1 MASKDYY
8 KSLGIEKGASESDI
22 KSAFR
27 QKARKYHPDVNKDPD
42 AQDKFKEINE
52 AYQVLSN
59 PDSKSKYDQFG
70 TVDGFDFGGGGGGF
84 GGAGGFGDIFS
95 NFGDIFEEFG
105 FGGGLG
111 DIFGQRSG
119 ASRGGQSTQ
128 RKSRGEDIRAD
139 VALTLEEVAE
149 GVEKELDIRHL
160 AECSSCKGSGSKSN
174 KAPTAC
180 STCGGRGEV
189 RQSRQSI
196 MGMISTVTA
205 CPTCH
210 GAGKVISD
218 PCTKCSGSGRAAKS
232 KTLKVKIPAGIDQGS
247 KLRVGGEGNVGQNG
261 GPQGDLYVYV
271 DVKRHQNFD
280 RDADDL
286 YSKKVISFSQAA
298 LGDEITVET
307 INSSIRLKIPAGTQ
321 SHTSFRLKGKGLPRL
336 QRYGHGDQFVNI
348 VVETPKNLSNDE
360 KLILEYL
367 SYIRKEKTG
376 YSVNKN
382 IGSKLKK
389 IFK

>member
-8 KSLGIEKGASESDI
+8 KSLGLEKGASDSDI

-27 QKARKYHPDVNKDPD
+27 QLARKYHPDVNKDPD

-59 PDSKSKYDQFG
+59 ADTKSKYDQFG
-70 TVDGFDFGGGGGGF
+70 TVDGFDFGGGGF
-84 GGAGGFGDIFS
+84 GGAGGFSDIFS

-111 DIFGQRSG
+111 DIFGQRSSG
-119 ASRGGQSTQ
+119 SRTSQ

-139 VALTLEEVAE
+139 VSLTLEEVAE
-149 GVEKELDIRHL
+149 GVEKELDVRHF
-160 AECSSCKGSGSKSN
+160 AECTVCGGSGSKSK
-174 KAPTAC
+174 KAPAPC

-210 GAGKVISD
+210 GAGKVITD
-218 PCTKCSGSGRAAKS
+218 PCTNCSGSGRAAKS
-232 KTLKVKIPAGIDQGS
+232 KTLKVKIPAGIEQGS
-247 KLRVGGEGNVGQNG
+247 KLRVTGEGNIGQQG
-261 GPQGDLYVYV
+261 GSKGDLYVYV
-271 DVKRHQNFD
+271 DVKRHPFFD
-280 RDADDL
+280 RDGDDL
-286 YSKKVISFSQAA
+286 YSKKIVSFSQAA
-298 LGDEITVET
+298 LGDEVSVET
-307 INSSIRLKIPAGTQ
+307 IGGAVKLKIPAGTQ
-321 SHTSFRLKGKGLPRL
+321 SHTSFRLKGKGLPHL
-336 QRYGHGDQFVNI
+336 QRYGTGDQFVNI
-348 VVETPKNLSNDE
+348 IIETPKNLSNDE

-367 SYIRKEKTG
+367 SYLRKEQTG
-376 YSVNKN
+376 FSVNSGIVNKVK
-382 IGSKLKK
+382 KL
-389 IFK
+389 FK